1 MLWAMAGA
9 PNPDQDVVLRLL
21 AGLRAT
27 RHYLPE
33 PVPRDAVARMLEVAR
48 WTGSARNRQPWRL
61 AVVED
66 RDDLRRLSRTG
77 PYAQHL
83 AGAPLAVVVGIDHAR
98 GGLDAEFDAG
108 RLGERLMLAASA
120 LGLGSCPAT
129 LVGEA
134 RIAEATAIAG
144 FEPPFRART
153 AIAIGRPAP
162 APRGRRAI
170 PTGRLPLSRLVVPP
184 PP

>member
-1 MLWAMAGA
+1 MLSGMTSA
-9 PNPDQDVVLRLL
+9 PTPDQDAALRLL
-21 AGLRAT
+21 AGLRST
-27 RHYLPE
+27 RHFLPE
-33 PVPRDAVARMLEVAR
+33 PVAPDATTRILEVAR

-66 RDDLRRLSRTG
+66 PERLRRLSRLG

-83 AGAPLAVVVGIDHAR
+83 AATPLAVVVGVDHAL

-108 RLGERLMLAASA
+108 RLAQSLMLAAHM

-129 LVGEA
+129 LVGEE
-134 RIAEATAIAG
+134 RIAEATRLAG
-144 FEPPFRART
+144 FEPPVRART

-162 APRGRRAI
+162 APRGRCAI

-184 PP
+184 PA

>member
-1 MLWAMAGA
+1 MTG
-9 PNPDQDVVLRLL
+9 PPTPEQDAALRLL

-27 RHYLPE
+27 RHFLPE
-33 PVPRDAVARMLEVAR
+33 PVGEDAVARMLEVAR

-61 AVVED
+61 AVV
-66 RDDLRRLSRTG
+66 DDPERLERLSRLG

-83 AGAPLAVVVGIDHAR
+83 AGAPLAVVVGLDHAL
-98 GGLDAEFDAG
+98 GGLDAELDAG
-108 RLGERLMLAASA
+108 RLAERLMLAAHA

-129 LVGEA
+129 LVGEE
-134 RIAEATAIAG
+134 RIAEATALAG
-144 FEPPFRART
+144 FAPPVRART

-184 PP
+184 SR